1 MVALGPSKCSE
12 CAGGQLPPGVAASEK
27 WGAEMC
33 FSHCMN
39 PSLATATLGVGEMS
53 STHPRHCTQWYS
65 GVGREMMGAGR
76 TDRSGLGVGCRD
88 KEWHFEFKF
97 AIVSIHRW
105 QRKLKNWKK
114 KQLYGGPSGKR
125 ITKHFCKWLKRWVA
139 SRKEGVIL
147 AQVGEMPP
155 WDTAV
160 TVGDW
165 PELGREGWCVQSVP
179 SRARL

>member
-1 MVALGPSKCSE
+1 
-12 CAGGQLPPGVAASEK
+12 
-27 WGAEMC
+27 MC

-97 AIVSIHRW
+97 AIVSIHR
-105 QRKLKNWKK
+105 
-114 KQLYGGPSGKR
+114 
-125 ITKHFCKWLKRWVA
+125 
-139 SRKEGVIL
+139 
-147 AQVGEMPP
+147 
-155 WDTAV
+155 
-160 TVGDW
+160 
-165 PELGREGWCVQSVP
+165 
-179 SRARL
+179 